1 MYTIHS
7 VEGFAATESQRS
19 RAAAERYA
27 ILAALRENRRDRRRS
42 RARWFTRTPA
52 PRPYRQHA
60 RYWAPEHEA

>member
-7 VEGFAATESQRS
+7 VEGFAATESRRS

-27 ILAALRENRRDRRRS
+27 ILAALRENKRDRRGS
-42 RARWFTRTPA
+42 LARWFTRTWA
-52 PRPYRQHA
+52 ARQSRQHA

>member
-7 VEGFAATESQRS
+7 VEGFAATELRRS

-27 ILAALRENRRDRRRS
+27 ILAALRENKRDRRGS
-42 RARWFTRTPA
+42 LARWFTRAPA
-52 PRPYRQHA
+52 PPPSRNHA